1 MAWTKSQQEAIALR
15 GKNILVAAA
24 AGSGKTA
31 VLVQRIIE
39 IVREEK
45 VDLGELLVVTFT
57 NAAAAEMKE
66 RIRKMLLS
74 HLSESEGSSEE
85 ERNYLRTQLMR
96 LPRASISTMHSF
108 CIEIIRRYFH
118 RIDVD
123 PSFRIA
129 NESTVAI
136 LKDDS
141 LKELFEELYEEADPL
156 FHELVDIYGGKRD
169 DADLKALTGDV
180 YRFIQSQPEPIRW
193 LAEKAE
199 ALNLDE
205 ESFDQSVFAQVIR
218 QEIRLSLGEAEK
230 ILEEALE
237 ICSQEGG
244 PLPYQEALFSDRE
257 MVRSLLRAEEISLS
271 SFLEELAKASH
282 VRLKTINKKTAEKEG
297 IDEEKVNA
305 VKRKRNEVK
314 EIIKAQ
320 KDDFGRDT
328 VASATAKLRRLCP
341 LMRKMSEIIRRFDE
355 RYSEKKKAKG
365 LMDFNDL
372 EHFALRILEEEEVRS
387 DLRARYRYI
396 FFDEYQDAN
405 IVQETILSAICREDN
420 LFLVGDVKQS
430 IYRFRL
436 SDPTLF
442 ISRYEK
448 YRKGEDPCGVKIDL
462 SSNFRSRKSLL
473 DFANI
478 LFSRLMSRELGEVDY
493 DEDAALVAA
502 AEFPEEEGHVEIA
515 LIENSQGKDIAEEL
529 PEEAGFSAEE
539 VEDAD
544 RLTLE
549 AMYTALRIEEL
560 IGVMHYDP
568 KSGQHRK
575 IGYQDIVI
583 LMRSLS
589 SSAEVFAKVFAKR
602 GIPLYVEYRSSYF
615 EVLEVKIFLDLLRI
629 IDNPMQDEALLS
641 VMHSALFRFSAAEL
655 AEIRIGSKEREKG
668 GESFFSAICSYA
680 EEKDD
685 AISQKLQAF
694 LEKIESYALKRRLLK
709 LEDFLRYLLEDT
721 GYYRHMS
728 LLPGG
733 EERRKNLDALV
744 EKALQYREM
753 NSGGLFGFL
762 RYVDKL
768 LKGEAGAS
776 ESKIFVQQTQV
787 VRMMSIHKSKG
798 LEFPVVFLCNTAK
811 AFNKMDMR
819 QDIMLHSRLGL
830 GPKYVDTKLNV
841 YSDSIAKKAL
851 KIKARQELLSEEMR
865 ILYVALTRAV
875 DRLILIGSVKD
886 FSQSAENWLASSSK
900 FALMRKNSFLDWM
913 MSVLIRSSD
922 ALELRLRAE
931 KREDEAGDLS
941 AGFDLH
947 LVMKA
952 ELMRSFQGEEACAG
966 NAEALF
972 EEPEGG
978 RDHEIERLLQE
989 RFSFVYPYLED
1000 TVKSPKQS
1008 VSMRLREEAGLP
1020 EDELLEEA
1028 VELPRFMEGRKDFGS
1043 MEKGSILHFAME
1055 VLDLGAIADQE
1066 DVKEGVQELVRRE
1079 ILTAEEAAVID
1090 PASVFRF
1097 VKSPVG
1103 RRMLQ
1108 SEHIYR
1114 EREFLLQKDGR
1125 LISGIIDCCFEEED
1139 GWVILDYK
1147 TDKVY
1152 QSPRETAER
1161 YRGQLDLYAEALEKS
1176 SGKKVKEKILYLF
1189 DIGQEISL
1197 SEKNG

>member
-1 MAWTKSQQEAIALR
+1 MTWTKSQQEAITLR

-39 IVREEK
+39 IIREEK
-45 VDLGELLVVTFT
+45 VDVGELLVVTFT
-57 NAAAAEMKE
+57 HAAAAEMKE
-66 RIRKMLLS
+66 RIRKVLLS

-108 CIEIIRRYFH
+108 CIDIIRRYFH

-141 LKELFEELYEEADPL
+141 LKEIFEELYEEADPL
-156 FHELVDIYGGKRD
+156 FHELVDIYGGERD
-169 DADLKALTGDV
+169 DGNLRALTGDI

-193 LAEKAE
+193 LEEKAE

-205 ESFDQSVFAQVIR
+205 ESFDQSAFAQAIR
-218 QEIRLSLGEAEK
+218 QAIRLSLGEAEE

-237 ICSQEGG
+237 ICSREGG
-244 PLPYQEALFSDRE
+244 PLPYQEALLSDRE
-257 MVRSLLRAEEISLS
+257 IVRSLLQAEAISLS
-271 SFLEELAKASH
+271 DFLEELAKVSH
-282 VRLKTINKKTAEKEG
+282 ARLKTITKKTAEKEG
-297 IDEEKVNA
+297 LDEEKINA
-305 VKRKRNEVK
+305 VKGKRDEVK
-314 EIIKAQ
+314 AIIKDQ
-320 KDDFGRDT
+320 KDGFGKET
-328 VASATAKLRRLCP
+328 IASASAKLRRLHP

-355 RYSEKKKAKG
+355 RYCEKKRAKG
-365 LMDFNDL
+365 MMDFNDL
-372 EHFALRILEEEEVRS
+372 EHFTLRILKEEEVRS

-442 ISRYEK
+442 ISRYER
-448 YRKGEDPCGVKIDL
+448 YRKGEDPRGVKIDL

-515 LIENSQGKDIAEEL
+515 LIENSQGKDIAGEL
-529 PEEAGFSAEE
+529 PEEAGLSVEEAE
-539 VEDAD
+539 DID

-560 IGVMHYDP
+560 IGGMYYDP
-568 KSGQHRK
+568 KSGEHRK
-575 IGYQDIVI
+575 IGYQDVVI

-589 SSAEVFAKVFAKR
+589 SSAEVFARVFEKR
-602 GIPLYVEYRSSYF
+602 GVPLYVEYSSSYF
-615 EVLEVKIFLDLLRI
+615 EVMEVRIFLDLLRI

-641 VMHSALFRFSAAEL
+641 VLHSPVFRFSAQEL
-655 AEIRIGSKEREKG
+655 AEIRIAEREEEEGAK
-668 GESFFSAICSYA
+668 SFFSALCRYA
-680 EEKDD
+680 REKEDTL
-685 AISQKLQAF
+685 SGRLRAF
-694 LEKIESYALKRRLLK
+694 LETIEGYGLKRRLLK

-733 EERRKNLDALV
+733 EERRRNLDALV

-776 ESKIFVQQTQV
+776 ESKIFVQQAQV

-798 LEFPVVFLCNTAK
+798 LEFPVVFLCNTEK
-811 AFNKMDMR
+811 GFNKMDMR
-819 QDIMLHSRLGL
+819 QDVMLHSGLGL
-830 GPKYVDTKLNV
+830 GPKYVDTRLNT

-851 KIKARQELLSEEMR
+851 KIKARQEMLSEEMR

-875 DRLILIGSVKD
+875 DRLILVGSVPD
-886 FSQSAENWLASSSK
+886 FAKAAENWLRPSSK

-913 MSVLIRSSD
+913 MSVLIHSPD

-952 ELMRSFQGEEACAG
+952 ELMSRFQGEEARPG
-966 NAEALF
+966 DAEALF

-978 RDHEIERLLQE
+978 RDQEIERLLQE

-1008 VSMRLREEAGLP
+1008 VSMRLREEAGLL
-1020 EDELLEEA
+1020 EDELWEEA
-1028 VELPRFMEGRKDFGS
+1028 VELPRFMEGRKEFGS

-1055 VLDLGAIADQE
+1055 VLDLRAITAP
-1066 DVKEGVQELVRRE
+1066 EGVEDRLQELVRRE

-1097 VKSPVG
+1097 VESSVG
-1103 RRMLQ
+1103 RRMIR
-1108 SEHIYR
+1108 SENLR
-1114 EREFLLQKDGR
+1114 KEQEFLLQKDGQ

-1176 SGKKVKEKILYLF
+1176 SGRKVKEKILYLF